1 MRKIKVVDA
10 VANRYFVSE
19 TTSGAT
25 SDIYLTDGTITLKLE
40 DCLIWDSES
49 FEDEEFYDIV
59 AHLQE
64 EELTGVH
71 FVEYEGWSIVTEE
84 AA

>member
-1 MRKIKVVDA
+1 MQKIKVADVQS
-10 VANRYFVSE
+10 NRYYIGE

-25 SDIYLTDGTITLKLE
+25 NDIYLTDGETTVKLE

-59 AHLQE
+59 AQCKANADEMRDL
-64 EELTGVH
+64 
-71 FVEYEGWSIVTEE
+71 GWSIV
-84 AA
+84 AN

>member
-10 VANRYFVSE
+10 VANRYYIGE
-19 TTSGAT
+19 TTSGST

-40 DCLIWDSES
+40 DCLIWDSEC

-59 AHLQE
+59 ANIGNE
-64 EELTGVH
+64 G
-71 FVEYEGWSIVTEE
+71 YDGWSIVN
-84 AA
+84 AN

>member
-59 AHLQE
+59 EHLNANN
-64 EELTGVH
+64 GVG
-71 FVEYEGWSIVTEE
+71 VEGYEGWTLVKEQV
-84 AA
+84 